1 MWRDLALDSFIS
13 LTQHFI
19 TNDGD
24 LIKLVPFCE
33 YFGKRKHTG
42 LNIKISLADMLKALG
57 LEDEKYD
64 KNVVLDNARNNKCA
78 IRLSPGLKGHC
89 CGRQCRP
96 QLLVLRQQPQ
106 AALHPGS
113 GEKRYIGFL

>member
-1 MWRDLALDSFIS
+1 MFQVEESCRDIYSIVLSAKEDCFSHSFTSDMWRDRALDSFIS

-19 TNDGD
+19 TNDGE

-78 IRLSPGLKGHC
+78 IRLV
-89 CGRQCRP
+89 
-96 QLLVLRQQPQ
+96 LV
-106 AALHPGS
+106 
-113 GEKRYIGFL
+113 